1 MTEEKMIDYAY
12 PLMMAENAL
21 KGCHKAALV
30 REYDIAMELVTLAI
44 ADAKLTITALKHMK
58 EHEDA
63 LRKQAPTLQ
72 ERVPTAESAG

>member
-30 REYDIAMELVTLAI
+30 REYDVAVELLMNAV
-44 ADAKLTITALKHMK
+44 ADVKLTITALKHMK
-58 EHEDA
+58 DQEDA

-72 ERVPTAESAG
+72 ERV